1 MLESYNSV
9 SASSLANSSSMSQ
22 FTPFNYSVDLL
33 WREANS
39 GIGVR
44 WGMSGANIVG
54 GGMFTMPDDPAW
66 KLAATNDVNR
76 DGETDILWRHTKSG
90 DSIWWILQNQSFSS
104 ALTLPTL
111 ADLNWTIA
119 GTGDVNGDQKLDVLW
134 RNTATGQNIWWYMQD
149 SQIIGNIEL
158 PTVDPG
164 WTIVSTGDC
173 NRDGYVDLLWRNR
186 TSGDSLWWLMKGSQ
200 IIQGISLPSN
210 SPTVTLVG
218 ACDLNQDGHL
228 DLVWRDYNTGSN
240 SLWIMQGGTVL
251 EQYDIS
257 PVGSSWQIAGFLSR
271 PKPEETDAGNALP
284 SATIENTA
292 RFFRAQRVS
301 GGDLTDVY
309 QFSVTQSGIFTAHL
323 TGLTGDADVKLIQNL
338 NRNDQVDSG
347 EILAWQWERGTSGE
361 SLRRF
366 LNPGTY
372 YLQVNS
378 YNNQSAS
385 YAISTNFRAA
395 AVDDQ
400 QFSLNVTFGEGTG
413 GLNTAARQ
421 AIAEAASY
429 WSNIITSRSAIT
441 QYQNLNIQL
450 VGLELSDYNLLAY
463 AGPNVT
469 TDWANLFIVSG
480 NATINTRR
488 LAEFNSNPSYLRSLM
503 IHEFAHALG
512 LGTLWV
518 PVEFRQGNSSTLVG
532 RTYINKTTAT
542 YNANTYAAWAYGEL
556 LGTYSPTA
564 IPIEAGVFQHWD
576 EYQFDT
582 ELMTPYAES
591 IGIATPTSQMTLAA
605 LRDLGWNVNYGAA
618 QPYTLPSYVT
628 ANALR
633 AGSSSDPSNSSAF
646 SSETTEIAAAS
657 RAFAASAADHMSS
670 RPAAK
675 GRLVCGCAKHLSANG
690 LYTNGLYTIGS
701 TNLSH
706 LV

>member
-1 MLESYNSV
+1 MLEPYSSV
-9 SASSLANSSSMSQ
+9 SASSLASSSSMSQ
-22 FTPFNYSVDLL
+22 QTPFNYSVDLL
-33 WREANS
+33 WRETNS
-39 GIGVR
+39 GTGVR
-44 WGMSGANIVG
+44 WTMSGANVVG
-54 GGMFTMPDDPAW
+54 GGMFTMPDPSW
-66 KLAATNDVNR
+66 KVAATADVNR
-76 DGETDILWRHTKSG
+76 DGETDVLWRHSVSG
-90 DSIWWILQNQSFSS
+90 GTVWWILQNQSFSS
-104 ALTLPTL
+104 AFALPTL

-134 RNTATGQNIWWYMQD
+134 RNTATGDNAWWFMQD
-149 SQIIGNIEL
+149 GQIIGSISL
-158 PTVDPG
+158 PKVDPG

-186 TSGDSLWWLMKGSQ
+186 TTGDSQWWLMQGSQ
-200 IIQGISLPSN
+200 IIQGVSLPSN
-210 SPTVTLVG
+210 SPTVALVG
-218 ACDLNQDGHL
+218 AYDLNQDGQL
-228 DLVWRDYNTGSN
+228 DLVWRDYNTGAN
-240 SLWIMQGGTVL
+240 SLWIMQGATVL
-251 EQYDIS
+251 EKYDINAV
-257 PVGSSWQIAGFLSR
+257 VGSSWQIVGFLSR
-271 PKPEETDAGNALP
+271 PKPEEADAGNSLL
-284 SATIENTA
+284 SATIESTTQ
-292 RFFRAQRVS
+292 FFRAQRVS
-301 GGDLTDVY
+301 VGDLNDVY
-309 QFSVTQSGIFTAHL
+309 QFTVAQSGIFTAHL
-323 TGLTGDADVKLIQNL
+323 TGLSGDADVKLIQNS
-338 NRNDQVDSG
+338 NGNDQIDSG
-347 EILAWQWERGTSGE
+347 EILAWQWERGTNGE

-385 YAISTNFRAA
+385 YAVSTNFRAA

-400 QFSLNVTFGEGTG
+400 KFSLSVTYGDGTS
-413 GLNTAARQ
+413 GLNAAARQ

-429 WSNIITSRSAIT
+429 WGNVITSRSAIT

-469 TDWANLFIVSG
+469 TDWSNLFIVSG

-488 LAEFNSNPSYLRSLM
+488 LADFNSNPSYLRSLM

-556 LGTYSPTA
+556 LGTYNPTA

-591 IGIATPTSQMTLAA
+591 VGIATPTSQMTLAA
-605 LRDLGWNVNYGAA
+605 LRDLGWNINYGAA
-618 QPYTLPSYVT
+618 QPYSLPSYLT
-628 ANALR
+628 A
-633 AGSSSDPSNSSAF
+633 SSFQIGIGSNSSGLSAAGTAANVSNASQSGETAF
-646 SSETTEIAAAS
+646 STK
-657 RAFAASAADHMSS
+657 SS
-670 RPAAK
+670 TVEHVA
-675 GRLVCGCAKHLSANG
+675 VSCGCAKHLGANS
-690 LYTNGLYTIGS
+690 LYTIGA
-701 TNLSH
+701 TNLAH
-706 LV
+706 LI

>member
-1 MLESYNSV
+1 MLESYSSV
-9 SASSLANSSSMSQ
+9 SASSLASSSSISQ
-22 FTPFNYSVDLL
+22 QTPFNYSVDLL
-33 WREANS
+33 WRETGS
-39 GIGVR
+39 GTGVR
-44 WGMSGANIVG
+44 WGMSGANVISG
-54 GGMFTMPDDPAW
+54 GLFTMPDLGW
-66 KLAATNDVNR
+66 KVAATGDVNR
-76 DGETDILWRHTKSG
+76 DGETDILWRHSPSG
-90 DSIWWILQNQSFSS
+90 AMAWWILQNQSLSS
-104 ALTLPTL
+104 AFALPTL
-111 ADLNWTIA
+111 SDLNWTIA
-119 GTGDVNGDQKLDVLW
+119 GTGDVNGDQKLDILW
-134 RNTATGQNIWWYMQD
+134 RNTVTGNNVWWYMQD
-149 SQIIGNIEL
+149 SQIIGSVAL
-158 PTVDPG
+158 QTVDPG
-164 WTIVSTGDC
+164 WKIVSTGDF
-173 NRDGYVDLLWRNR
+173 NRDGFVDLLWQHQA
-186 TSGDSLWWLMKGSQ
+186 TSTLQWWVMKGSQ
-200 IIQGISLPSN
+200 IIQGVSLPTSL
-210 SPTVTLVG
+210 PTATLAG
-218 ACDLNQDGHL
+218 AYDLNQDGHL

-240 SLWIMQGGTVL
+240 SLWIMQGSTVL
-251 EQYDIS
+251 EKYDIRS
-257 PVGSSWQIAGFLSR
+257 VVGSSWDIVGFLSR
-271 PKPEETDAGNALP
+271 PKSEEVDAGNSLL
-284 SATIENTA
+284 SATIESTA
-292 RFFRAQRVS
+292 QFFRAQRVS
-301 GGDLTDVY
+301 VGDLNDVY
-309 QFSVTQSGIFTAHL
+309 QFSVAQSGIFTAHL
-323 TGLTGDADVKLIQNL
+323 TGLSGDADVKLIQNS
-338 NRNDQVDSG
+338 NGNDQIDSG
-347 EILAWQWERGTSGE
+347 EILAWQWERGTTGE

-366 LNPGTY
+366 LNPGNY

-385 YAISTNFRAA
+385 YAVSTNFRAA

-400 QFSLNVTFGEGTG
+400 KFSLSVTYGEGTS
-413 GLNTAARQ
+413 GLNAAARQ

-480 NATINTRR
+480 NATVNTRR

-518 PVEFRQGNSSTLVG
+518 PVEFQQGNSSTLVG

-628 ANALR
+628 ANTLR
-633 AGSSSDPSNSSAF
+633 AGISSDPSNSSAL
-646 SSETTEIAAAS
+646 SSETTAIAAAS
-657 RAFAASAADHMSS
+657 LGEFAAPTDTPLSS
-670 RPAAK
+670 RTVAK
-675 GRLVCGCAKHLSANG
+675 GRLVCGCAKHLRA
-690 LYTNGLYTIGS
+690 NGLYTIGS